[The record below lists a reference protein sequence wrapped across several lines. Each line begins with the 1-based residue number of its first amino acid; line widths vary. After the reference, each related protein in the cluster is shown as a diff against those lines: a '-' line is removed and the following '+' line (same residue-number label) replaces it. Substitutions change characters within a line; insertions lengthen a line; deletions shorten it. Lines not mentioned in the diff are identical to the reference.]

1 MPGAAPESHSYSREE
16 VAHWRRRRHVLL
28 RMELDSDEALL
39 PFHRCRSEA
48 EADRVPADAWSSSK
62 PVAPDSAAVAPA
74 RV

>member
-1 MPGAAPESHSYSREE
+1 
-16 VAHWRRRRHVLL
+16 
-28 RMELDSDEALL
+28 MELDSDEALL